1 MPLSSAT
8 AAWISGTGGDKKI
21 DYINPEIKFI
31 SPKIKKLLRPQSDP

>member
-21 DYINPEIKFI
+21 DYINPEIKFAVVNTI
-31 SPKIKKLLRPQSDP
+31 TFY